1 MPPADRL
8 LTFVLA
14 SALLVVIPGPSVVFV
29 VSRAIAHGRRA
40 ALRSVAGN
48 SAGVSVLVVLVALGL
63 GSLVERSLAVYTVL
77 KLAGAAYLVYLGVRT
92 WRERGG
98 LSDALSVADAA
109 PGGGLSVGVH
119 VFRQGVVV
127 GVTNPKALVFFA
139 AVLPQFVDRGSGH
152 VPTQMLLL
160 GLAFVLLAMVLDSM
174 WGLAAG
180 TARDWLARSP
190 RRLAALG
197 GTGGLM
203 MIGLGLGLAATG
215 RRE

>member
-1 MPPADRL
+1 MIPADRL

-14 SALLVVIPGPSVVFV
+14 SVVLVVVPGPTVVFV

-48 SAGVSVLVVLVALGL
+48 SAGVSVLVVLVAFGL
-63 GSLVERSLAVYTVL
+63 GSLVERSVAVYTVI
-77 KLAGAAYLVYLGVRT
+77 KLVGAAYLVYLGVRT

-98 LSDALSVADAA
+98 LSEALRGA
-109 PGGGLSVGVH
+109 GVGVEPGAVGAH
-119 VFRQGVVV
+119 VFRQGVLV
-127 GVTNPKALVFFA
+127 GVTNPKAMVFFA
-139 AVLPQFVDRGSGH
+139 AVLPQFVDRESGH
-152 VPTQMLLL
+152 VPAQMLLL
-160 GLAFVLLAMVLDSM
+160 GLAFVLLAMVLDSV

-190 RRLAALG
+190 RRLATLG

-203 MIGLGLGLAATG
+203 MIGLGMGLAVTG

>member
-8 LTFVLA
+8 VAFALA
-14 SALLVVIPGPSVVFV
+14 SVVLVLVPGPTVVFV

-40 ALRSVAGN
+40 ALTSVAGN
-48 SAGVSVLVVLVALGL
+48 SLGVLVLVVAVAFGL
-63 GSLVERSLAVYTVL
+63 GSLVERSVAVYTAL
-77 KLAGAAYLVYLGVRT
+77 KLFGAAYLVYLGVRT
-92 WRERGG
+92 WRERGA
-98 LSDALSVADAA
+98 LARVLDARPES
-109 PGGGLSVGVH
+109 GVGRH

-139 AVLPQFVDRGSGH
+139 AVLPQFVDREAGH
-152 VPTQMLLL
+152 LPAQMLVL
-160 GLAFVLLAMVLDSM
+160 GTGFVVLAMVLDSG

-180 TARDWLARSP
+180 TARAWLARSP

-203 MIGLGLGLAATG
+203 MVGLGLGLAVTG